1 VTNYYEILGLD
12 VSATP
17 VQIRA
22 AYKRLAMEY
31 HPDRNPGN
39 TQAEEIFKLVNEA
52 YHTLSDSLKK
62 SRYDAALFPRY
73 TPTPEEQREINKWNY
88 YRWQQAQRNTH
99 YVVDREYF
107 RVQGL
112 ALLVFIVIAG
122 FCFALMHTTQYM
134 VEQKQLKHY
143 LANTMTLKQAGS
155 LFRLGQFDEAFT
167 VIYTLDE
174 ADPLEYRSNFTRDSL
189 VSELRRMANRK
200 FEAKDFAGAV
210 ELYLVLKKHEDPTGV
225 ETLRNIS
232 MCQYFLENYKES
244 FLAMKELYDE
254 HPNSPELAFSLGMI
268 NLEKLENA
276 EQALHYFTMGK
287 RLFEDNLTRRYG
299 PSFKLIMN
307 AAEVPEIYFQ
317 IFEGRAQTNI
327 KLSNFRDA
335 ISDCDWAIQLRPKVG
350 ESYRLRA
357 IAKFGDPGQSGA
369 CGDLANARRLGA
381 KDIATLAKKYCR

>member
-1 VTNYYEILGLD
+1 VTNYYDILGIHFN
-12 VSATP
+12 AGP
-17 VQIRA
+17 VEIRA

-39 TQAEEIFKLVNEA
+39 TQAEEVFKLVNEA
-52 YHTLSDSLKK
+52 YHTLSDPLKK
-62 SRYDAALFPRY
+62 SRYDAAIFPRY
-73 TPTPEEQREINKWNY
+73 VPTPEEQREINKWNY
-88 YRWQQAQRNTH
+88 YRWQQAQSKTH
-99 YVVDREYF
+99 YVVDKEYF

-122 FCFALMHTTQYM
+122 FCFALMHTAQYM

-155 LFRLGQFDEAFT
+155 LFTSGQFDEAFT

-174 ADPLEYRSNFTRDSL
+174 TDPLEYRSNFTKDSL

-200 FEAKDFAGAV
+200 FEAKDFSSAV
-210 ELYLVLKKHEDPTGV
+210 ELFLVLKKHEDPVHV

-232 MCQYFLENYKES
+232 ICQYLLENYQES
-244 FLAMKELYDE
+244 FLAMKELFDE

-268 NLEKLENA
+268 NLEKLENP
-276 EQALHYFTMGK
+276 EQALYYFSLGK
-287 RLFEDNLTRRYG
+287 RIFEDDLIRLHG

-307 AAEVPEIYFQ
+307 GPDVPEIFFQ
-317 IFEGRAQTNI
+317 IFEGRARANI
-327 KLSNFRDA
+327 KLNQFRDA
-335 ISDCDWAIQLRPKVG
+335 ISDCDWAIQLRPTVG

-357 IAKFGDPGQSGA
+357 IAKFGNPDQTGA
-369 CGDLANARRLGA
+369 CNDLSNARRLGA
-381 KDIATLAKKYCR
+381 KDTATLARKYCQ